1 MDIEIRTAT
10 RDDFA
15 EMTRVDGASFGFTYE
30 PAEIED
36 VLSIADPDRFLLA
49 TDAGAIVGIAGDYP
63 FAMTVPGGGSVDVA
77 GVTWV
82 SVSPT
87 HRRRGVLRTLMD
99 RQLRDYVDAGLPA
112 AILTASESGIY
123 GRFGYG
129 TASHNSRLVID
140 RRRARLS
147 DPGDFG
153 PVRLASPEQA
163 RAAMPEIHDRWCAQ
177 VPGALRRNAA
187 RWDVMVRDLPSARH
201 GQSGLFY
208 LLHADGYVAYRAVM
222 DWKDWD
228 AHNVCRIV
236 GYATTTPQ
244 AHAALWQ
251 VLLGLDLFS
260 TIETEMMPLDDP
272 IALLLTEPRQVR
284 PKSVTD
290 GVWVRPLDVPALL
303 GARRYAIEVDAVIEV
318 HDDLT
323 AQGRYLL
330 RGGPD
335 GASCVRTD
343 RSPDMSLPVAVLGSL
358 YLGGQR
364 LQSLARAGQVRVDD
378 AALAQRLDRAL
389 LADRAPFHGTPF

>member
-1 MDIEIRTAT
+1 MDIDIRTAT
-10 RDDFA
+10 RDDFI
-15 EMTRVDGASFGFTYE
+15 EIIRVDGASFGFSHE
-30 PAEIED
+30 PDEIDD
-36 VLSIADPDRFLLA
+36 VLAIADPDRFLLA

-63 FAMTVPGGGSVDVA
+63 FAMTVPGGASVDVA

-99 RQLRDYVDAGLPA
+99 RQLREYVDGGVPA

-129 TASHNSRLVID
+129 AASHNSRLVID
-140 RRRARLS
+140 RRRARLAN
-147 DPGDFG
+147 PGDFG
-153 PVRLASPEQA
+153 PVLLASAEQA
-163 RAAMPEIHDRWCAQ
+163 RAAMPAIHDRWCDQ

-201 GQSGLFY
+201 GQSGRFY

-260 TIETEMMPLDDP
+260 TIESEMLPLDDP
-272 IALLLTEPRQVR
+272 IAQLLTEPRQVR

-290 GVWVRPLDVPALL
+290 GVWVRPLDVPVLL
-303 GARRYAIEVDAVIEV
+303 EARRYAIEVEAVIEV
-318 HDDLT
+318 RDELT
-323 AQGRYLL
+323 ADGRYLL

-335 GASCVRTD
+335 GATCVRTD
-343 RSPDMSLPVAVLGSL
+343 RAPDVSVSAATLGAL

-364 LQSLARAGQVRVDD
+364 LQALARAGHVQVDD
-378 AALAQRLDRAL
+378 DGLLRRLDRAL